1 MPRKK
6 SSFRQAINLSGT
18 AEQLMRDMDRD
29 GDGKVTREEF
39 IAACTNN
46 EGIARA
52 FESALERLIE
62 GACLTLDV

>member
-1 MPRKK
+1 
-6 SSFRQAINLSGT
+6 
-18 AEQLMRDMDRD
+18 MRDMDRD

>member
-1 MPRKK
+1 
-6 SSFRQAINLSGT
+6 
-18 AEQLMRDMDRD
+18 MRDMDRN

-46 EGIARA
+46 EAIARA

-62 GACLTLDV
+62 GACLTL